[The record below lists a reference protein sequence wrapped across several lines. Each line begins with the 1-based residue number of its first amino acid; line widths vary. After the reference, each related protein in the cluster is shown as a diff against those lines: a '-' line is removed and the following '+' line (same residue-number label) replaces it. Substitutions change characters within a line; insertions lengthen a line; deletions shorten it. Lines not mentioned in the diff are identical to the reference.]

1 MLKNEIMNNLSIQ
14 QQKHLELLIADFS
27 ATKAEIARRSN
38 LQRVVLAAHIGLFA
52 IVGNQLVSH
61 SLVAPLIVGIWLSA
75 ALSFQF
81 YTREG
86 LEIRRL
92 GSIIRERIAPIAS
105 KMLEV
110 PIQDLLHSQT
120 NSKFLEINKAT
131 SRYNKQFKWVVFFFL
146 PLIIT
151 IFYLSQDWSRFSRI
165 LDFHTRGP
173 YMCICAIIAGTY
185 TLSLLKKYA
194 WFEK

>member
-1 MLKNEIMNNLSIQ
+1 MSNLSIQ
-14 QQKHLELLIADFS
+14 QQKHLELLIADFG

-52 IVGNQLVSH
+52 FVGNQLVSH
-61 SLVAPLIVGIWLSA
+61 SLTAPLIVGIWFSA

-92 GSIIRERIAPIAS
+92 GSVIRERIAPIAS

-120 NSKFLEINKAT
+120 NSKFPEMNKAT
-131 SRYNKQFKWVVFFFL
+131 SRYNKQFKWVVFFCL
-146 PLIIT
+146 PLIVT
-151 IFYLSQDWSRFSRI
+151 IFYLSQDWSRFLRI

-173 YMCICAIIAGTY
+173 YMSICVIIAGFY
-185 TLSLLKKYA
+185 TLRLLKKYA
-194 WFEK
+194 WFEKQA